1 MTNKLTSTQI
11 PTWPPACAP
20 TALDPAAII
29 STLAAAQKDDEN
41 SYPRPARVAILLAE
55 LRGLVFP
62 VVGDAPVLDRLLLVL
77 GVALTR
83 SGDQAGI
90 DDLAR
95 HGDVTGLPKRCIEAL
110 EQWPDGAGL
119 REFLPE
125 QPNRPGVGDAIRQSK
140 SEKTHE

>member
-1 MTNKLTSTQI
+1 MKPKPRSKRDVVLIAEDRNRQI
-11 PTWPPACAP
+11 DGRRRAN
-20 TALDPAAII
+20 
-29 STLAAAQKDDEN
+29 LARLGLGVFDC
-41 SYPRPARVAILLAE
+41 PARVAILLAE

-62 VVGDAPVLDRLLLVL
+62 VVADAPVLDRLLLVL

-83 SGDQAGI
+83 SGDQARI

-95 HGDVTGLPKRCIEAL
+95 HDDVPGLPKGCIEAL

-125 QPNRPGVGDAIRQSK
+125 QPNRPGVRDAIRQSK

>member
-1 MTNKLTSTQI
+1 M
-11 PTWPPACAP
+11 
-20 TALDPAAII
+20 
-29 STLAAAQKDDEN
+29 
-41 SYPRPARVAILLAE
+41 RPSLIAFFSV
-55 LRGLVFP
+55 
-62 VVGDAPVLDRLLLVL
+62 

-83 SGDQAGI
+83 SGDQARI
-90 DDLAR
+90 DELAR

-119 REFLPE
+119 REFPPE

>member
-1 MTNKLTSTQI
+1 MVRMNKPIRSFCSAKTCSTRERIFDLALVYLTVQRASRSF
-11 PTWPPACAP
+11 WRSFA
-20 TALDPAAII
+20 
-29 STLAAAQKDDEN
+29 
-41 SYPRPARVAILLAE
+41 
-55 LRGLVFP
+55 GLSFQSS
-62 VVGDAPVLDRLLLVL
+62 GMRPVLDRLLLVL

-83 SGDQAGI
+83 SGDQARI

-95 HGDVTGLPKRCIEAL
+95 HGDVPGLPKRCIEAL

-125 QPNRPGVGDAIRQSK
+125 QPNRPGVGDATRQSK